1 MRERAHDFYFA
12 GRTPWERAG
21 KLCGRY
27 GRSNYAA
34 QCIKPIG
41 AMLATTIDPILSEKS
56 QAFLAVLTGATTL
69 VAAITLWLKVTTV
82 LEAVSFVTGALCVW
96 LVVRENVWN
105 FPIGLLNVAT
115 FSIVFFQ
122 SRLFADAG
130 LQVVYF
136 VLGVVGWR
144 LWLRGGNNHTR
155 LSLSRIGITESAW
168 LTVFVV
174 VSTMCLWQTLHHL
187 GGSASF
193 WDALTTS
200 LSLASQWMLN
210 RKQLENWL
218 GWIVVDTI
226 YVPLYLSK
234 GLYLTAILYAI
245 FLCMAIIGWKQWQRS
260 LNAASGLPREGTA

>member
-1 MRERAHDFYFA
+1 M
-12 GRTPWERAG
+12 
-21 KLCGRY
+21 
-27 GRSNYAA
+27 S
-34 QCIKPIG
+34 
-41 AMLATTIDPILSEKS
+41 TTIQQQQSEKS
-56 QAFLAVLTGATTL
+56 QTFLAVLTGATTL
-69 VAAITLWLKVTTV
+69 VAAIALSLELTTA
-82 LEAVSFVTGALCVW
+82 LEAFSFVTGALCVW

-136 VLGVVGWR
+136 VLGIVGWT
-144 LWLRGGNNHTR
+144 LWLRPAKNHSR
-155 LSLSRIGITESAW
+155 LCLSRIGRVESAG
-168 LTVFVV
+168 LSFFVV
-174 VSTMCLWQTLHHL
+174 VSTLCLWRTLHHY
-187 GGSASF
+187 GGSF

-200 LSLASQWMLN
+200 ISLASQWMLN
-210 RKQLENWL
+210 RKQVESWL

-245 FLCMAIIGWKQWQRS
+245 FLCMAFIGWKQWHRS
-260 LNAASGLPREGTA
+260 WSAASDPSTAGTA

>member
-1 MRERAHDFYFA
+1 MAKTIDH
-12 GRTPWERAG
+12 
-21 KLCGRY
+21 LQS
-27 GRSNYAA
+27 GRS
-34 QCIKPIG
+34 Q
-41 AMLATTIDPILSEKS
+41 T
-56 QAFLAVLTGATTL
+56 FLAVLTGATTL
-69 VAAITLWLKVTTV
+69 VAAIALSFELTTA

-136 VLGVVGWR
+136 VMGIVGWT
-144 LWLRGGNNHTR
+144 LWLRGGKNHTP
-155 LSLSRIGITESAW
+155 LNLSRIGSAELAW
-168 LTVFVV
+168 ICVFVV
-174 VSTMCLWQTLHHL
+174 VSTLGLWQTLHHL

-218 GWIVVDTI
+218 GWIIVDTI
-226 YVPLYLSK
+226 YIPLYVSK
-234 GLYLTAILYAI
+234 GLFLTAILYSI
-245 FLCMAIIGWKQWQRS
+245 FLCMAFIGWKQWHQS
-260 LNAASGLPREGTA
+260 WIAASESPKEGTA

>member
-1 MRERAHDFYFA
+1 
-12 GRTPWERAG
+12 
-21 KLCGRY
+21 
-27 GRSNYAA
+27 
-34 QCIKPIG
+34 
-41 AMLATTIDPILSEKS
+41 LATTIPPLPLEKS
-56 QAFLAVLTGATTL
+56 QMFLAVLAGATTL
-69 VAAITLWLKVTTV
+69 VAAVALLLELTTT

-105 FPIGLLNVAT
+105 FPIGLVNVAV
-115 FSIVFFQ
+115 FSVVFFQ

-136 VLGVVGWR
+136 VLGIMGWT
-144 LWLRGGNNHTR
+144 LWLRGGENKTR
-155 LSLSRIGITESAW
+155 LSLSRIGRVESAW
-168 LTVFVV
+168 LGFFVV
-174 VSTMCLWQTLHHL
+174 VSTLCLWKTLHYV

-200 LSLASQWMLN
+200 ISLASQWMLN

-226 YVPLYLSK
+226 YIPLYMSK

-245 FLCMAIIGWKQWQRS
+245 FLCMAVIGWKQWSRS
-260 LNAASGLPREGTA
+260 WNAASGLPKEGTA

>member
-1 MRERAHDFYFA
+1 MA
-12 GRTPWERAG
+12 
-21 KLCGRY
+21 K
-27 GRSNYAA
+27 
-34 QCIKPIG
+34 
-41 AMLATTIDPILSEKS
+41 TIDHLQSEKS
-56 QAFLAVLTGATTL
+56 QTFLAVLTGATTL
-69 VAAITLWLKVTTV
+69 VAAMALSLELTTV

-115 FSIVFFQ
+115 FSVVFYH

-136 VLGVVGWR
+136 VLGIVGWT
-144 LWLRGGNNHTR
+144 LWLRGGKNHTP
-155 LSLSRIGITESAW
+155 LSLSRIGSAESAW
-168 LTVFVV
+168 LCLFVV
-174 VSTMCLWQTLHHL
+174 GSTLCLWQTLHYL

-218 GWIVVDTI
+218 GWIVVDAI
-226 YVPLYLSK
+226 YVPLYISK

-245 FLCMAIIGWKQWQRS
+245 FLCMAFIGWKQWHRS
-260 LNAASGLPREGTA
+260 WDAASDLPQRKDSLT

>member
-1 MRERAHDFYFA
+1 MA
-12 GRTPWERAG
+12 
-21 KLCGRY
+21 K
-27 GRSNYAA
+27 
-34 QCIKPIG
+34 
-41 AMLATTIDPILSEKS
+41 TIDHLQSGKS
-56 QAFLAVLTGATTL
+56 QTFLAVLTGATTL
-69 VAAITLWLKVTTV
+69 VAAIALSLELTTA

-136 VLGVVGWR
+136 VMGIVGWT
-144 LWLRGGNNHTR
+144 LWLRGGKNHTP
-155 LSLSRIGITESAW
+155 LNLSRIGIAELAW
-168 LTVFVV
+168 ICVFVV
-174 VSTMCLWQTLHHL
+174 VSTLGLWQTLHYL

-218 GWIVVDTI
+218 GWIIVDTI
-226 YVPLYLSK
+226 YIPLYVSK
-234 GLYLTAILYAI
+234 GLFLTAILYSI
-245 FLCMAIIGWKQWQRS
+245 FLCMAFIGWNQWHRS
-260 LNAASGLPREGTA
+260 WKTASELHKEGTT

>member
-1 MRERAHDFYFA
+1 MAKTIDHL
-12 GRTPWERAG
+12 
-21 KLCGRY
+21 KS
-27 GRSNYAA
+27 GRS
-34 QCIKPIG
+34 Q
-41 AMLATTIDPILSEKS
+41 T
-56 QAFLAVLTGATTL
+56 FLAVLTGATTL
-69 VAAITLWLKVTTV
+69 VAVIALSFELTTA

-136 VLGVVGWR
+136 VMGIAGWT
-144 LWLRGGNNHTR
+144 LWLRGGKNHTP
-155 LSLSRIGITESAW
+155 LNLSRIGIAELAW
-168 LTVFVV
+168 ICVFVV
-174 VSTMCLWQTLHHL
+174 VSTLGLWQSLHYL

-218 GWIVVDTI
+218 GWIIVDTI
-226 YVPLYLSK
+226 YIPLYVSK
-234 GLYLTAILYAI
+234 GLFLTAILYSI
-245 FLCMAIIGWKQWQRS
+245 FLCMAFIGWNQWYRS
-260 LNAASGLPREGTA
+260 WDTASELPKEGTT

>member
-1 MRERAHDFYFA
+1 M
-12 GRTPWERAG
+12 
-21 KLCGRY
+21 
-27 GRSNYAA
+27 
-34 QCIKPIG
+34 Q
-41 AMLATTIDPILSEKS
+41 SEKT
-56 QAFLAVLTGATTL
+56 QTFLALLTVATTL
-69 VAAITLWLKVTTV
+69 VAATLLSLELTTV
-82 LEAVSFVTGALCVW
+82 LEAISFVTGALCVW

-105 FPIGLLNVAT
+105 FPIGLLNVAA

-144 LWLRGGNNHTR
+144 LWLQGGENQTR
-155 LSLSRIGITESAW
+155 LRLSRIGKIEVVW
-168 LTVFVV
+168 LGFFVIL
-174 VSTMCLWQTLHHL
+174 STLSLWKTLQHV

-210 RKQLENWL
+210 RKQLESWI
-218 GWIVVDTI
+218 GWIVVDAI
-226 YVPLYLSK
+226 YVPLYISK

-245 FLCMAIIGWKQWQRS
+245 FLCMAIIGWKQWHRTW
-260 LNAASGLPREGTA
+260 NASSGSPQKGCLT

>member
-1 MRERAHDFYFA
+1 
-12 GRTPWERAG
+12 
-21 KLCGRY
+21 
-27 GRSNYAA
+27 
-34 QCIKPIG
+34 
-41 AMLATTIDPILSEKS
+41 MLA
-56 QAFLAVLTGATTL
+56 GATTL
-69 VAAITLWLKVTTV
+69 IAAIALSLELTTL

-115 FSIVFFQ
+115 FSVVFFQ

-136 VLGVVGWR
+136 VLGIMGWT
-144 LWLRGGNNHTR
+144 LWVRGGENQTR
-155 LSLSRIGITESAW
+155 LKLSRIGITEAAW
-168 LTVFVV
+168 LGIFVV
-174 VSTMCLWQTLHHL
+174 VSTLCLWQTLHHL

-200 LSLASQWMLN
+200 ISLASQWMLN

-218 GWIVVDTI
+218 GWIVVDAI
-226 YVPLYLSK
+226 YVPLYVFK

-245 FLCMAIIGWKQWQRS
+245 FLCMAFIGWKQWQRS
-260 LNAASGLPREGTA
+260 WNAALEFPSEGTA

>member
-1 MRERAHDFYFA
+1 V
-12 GRTPWERAG
+12 
-21 KLCGRY
+21 
-27 GRSNYAA
+27 
-34 QCIKPIG
+34 
-41 AMLATTIDPILSEKS
+41 LA
-56 QAFLAVLTGATTL
+56 GATTL
-69 VAAITLWLKVTTV
+69 IAAIALSLELTTL

-115 FSIVFFQ
+115 FSVVFFQ

-136 VLGVVGWR
+136 VLGIMGWT
-144 LWLRGGNNHTR
+144 LWVRGGENQTR
-155 LSLSRIGITESAW
+155 LKLSRIGITEAAW
-168 LTVFVV
+168 LGIFVV
-174 VSTMCLWQTLHHL
+174 VSTLCLWQTLHHL

-200 LSLASQWMLN
+200 ISLASQWMLN

-218 GWIVVDTI
+218 GWIVVDAI
-226 YVPLYLSK
+226 YVPLYVFK

-245 FLCMAIIGWKQWQRS
+245 FLCMAFIGWKQWQRS
-260 LNAASGLPREGTA
+260 WNAALEFPSEGTA

>member
-1 MRERAHDFYFA
+1 MNSLSLHRV
-12 GRTPWERAG
+12 T
-21 KLCGRY
+21 
-27 GRSNYAA
+27 
-34 QCIKPIG
+34 
-41 AMLATTIDPILSEKS
+41 LATTIDQRQVEKS
-56 QAFLAVLTGATTL
+56 QTFLAVLTSATTL
-69 VAAITLWLKVTTV
+69 VAVIALSLELTTS
-82 LEAVSFVTGALCVW
+82 LEAISFVTGALCVW

-136 VLGVVGWR
+136 VLGIMGWT
-144 LWLRGGNNHTR
+144 LWLRGGENQTR
-155 LSLSRIGITESAW
+155 LSLSRIGRFEAAW
-168 LTVFVV
+168 LGFFIV
-174 VSTMCLWQTLHHL
+174 VSTLCLWKTLHYV
-187 GGSASF
+187 GGSASY

-200 LSLASQWMLN
+200 ISLASQWMLN

-226 YVPLYLSK
+226 YIPLYISK

-245 FLCMAIIGWKQWQRS
+245 FLCMAVIGWKQWNRS
-260 LNAASGLPREGTA
+260 WNAASELPKEGTA

>member
-1 MRERAHDFYFA
+1 M
-12 GRTPWERAG
+12 
-21 KLCGRY
+21 
-27 GRSNYAA
+27 
-34 QCIKPIG
+34 
-41 AMLATTIDPILSEKS
+41 ATTIHQLKSEKS
-56 QAFLAVLTGATTL
+56 QTYLAVLTGATTL
-69 VAAITLWLKVTTV
+69 VAAIALSLELTST
-82 LEAVSFVTGALCVW
+82 LEAVSFITGALCVW

-122 SRLFADAG
+122 ARLFADAG

-136 VLGVVGWR
+136 VLGILGWR
-144 LWLRGGNNHTR
+144 LWLRGGENHTQ
-155 LSLSRIGITESAW
+155 LSLSRIGRVESAG
-168 LTVFVV
+168 LGLFVFV
-174 VSTMCLWQTLHHL
+174 STLCLWLTLHHL

-226 YVPLYLSK
+226 YIPLYVSK

-245 FLCMAIIGWKQWQRS
+245 FLCMAIIGWKQWHRS
-260 LNAASGLPREGTA
+260 WNVASELPNKGTA

>member
-1 MRERAHDFYFA
+1 MA
-12 GRTPWERAG
+12 
-21 KLCGRY
+21 K
-27 GRSNYAA
+27 
-34 QCIKPIG
+34 
-41 AMLATTIDPILSEKS
+41 TIDHLQSGKS
-56 QAFLAVLTGATTL
+56 QTFLAVLTGATTL
-69 VAAITLWLKVTTV
+69 VAAIALWFELTTA

-105 FPIGLLNVAT
+105 FPIGLLNVTT

-136 VLGVVGWR
+136 VMGIVGWT
-144 LWLRGGNNHTR
+144 LWLRGGKNHTP
-155 LSLSRIGITESAW
+155 LNLSRIGSAELAW
-168 LTVFVV
+168 ICVFVV
-174 VSTMCLWQTLHHL
+174 VSTLGLWQTLHDL

-226 YVPLYLSK
+226 YIPLYIFK

-245 FLCMAIIGWKQWQRS
+245 FLCMAVIGWKQWHRS
-260 LNAASGLPREGTA
+260 WNAASEVPQEGTA

>member
-1 MRERAHDFYFA
+1 
-12 GRTPWERAG
+12 
-21 KLCGRY
+21 
-27 GRSNYAA
+27 
-34 QCIKPIG
+34 
-41 AMLATTIDPILSEKS
+41 LAKTIDHLQSEKS
-56 QAFLAVLTGATTL
+56 QTFLAVLTGATTL
-69 VAAITLWLKVTTV
+69 VAAIALSLELTTA

-115 FSIVFFQ
+115 FSVVFYQ

-136 VLGVVGWR
+136 VLGIVGWT
-144 LWLRGGNNHTR
+144 LWLRGGKNHTP
-155 LSLSRIGITESAW
+155 LTLSRIGSAESAW
-168 LTVFVV
+168 LGIIVV
-174 VSTMCLWQTLHHL
+174 VGTLGLWQTLHSL

-200 LSLASQWMLN
+200 LSLASQWMLS

-226 YVPLYLSK
+226 YIPLYIFK

-245 FLCMAIIGWKQWQRS
+245 FLCMAVIGWKQWHRS
-260 LNAASGLPREGTA
+260 WNAASEVPQEGTA

>member
-1 MRERAHDFYFA
+1 MD
-12 GRTPWERAG
+12 
-21 KLCGRY
+21 
-27 GRSNYAA
+27 
-34 QCIKPIG
+34 
-41 AMLATTIDPILSEKS
+41 TTNDLLHSKNRHTFLS
-56 QAFLAVLTGATTL
+56 VLTGATTL
-69 VAAITLWLKVTTV
+69 IAAIALSLELTTA

-122 SRLFADAG
+122 SKLYADAG

-136 VLGVVGWR
+136 VLGIVGWT
-144 LWLRGGNNHTR
+144 LWLRGGENHSR
-155 LSLSRIGITESAW
+155 LSLSRIGRVESAW
-168 LTVFVV
+168 LGIFVV
-174 VSTMCLWQTLHHL
+174 VSTLCLWQTLHYL

-200 LSLASQWMLN
+200 LSLVSQWMLN

-218 GWIVVDTI
+218 GWIIVDAI
-226 YVPLYLSK
+226 YIPLYLSK

-245 FLCMAIIGWKQWQRS
+245 FLCMAFIGWKQWHRS
-260 LNAASGLPREGTA
+260 WNAASKLPKEGTA